1 MEFNQF
7 IILLVLISF
16 TVWIWVK
23 SLSATSCKS
32 NLSDE
37 YITLHQKYNK
47 LLKEKNQLEMLAR
60 GYGKL
65 PNENIMREDIFDNDM
80 DDQDY
85 DDIFD

>member
-7 IILLVLISF
+7 IILIALISF

-23 SLSATSCKS
+23 SLSSSTCKT
-32 NLSDE
+32 NISDE

-65 PNENIMREDIFDNDM
+65 PSEGMMREDNLDE
-80 DDQDY
+80 DDEDY
-85 DDIFD
+85 DEFFV